1 MVQRQAK
8 SNQQGPSQGLRLLG
22 KIGLTVAVAGSL
34 AFDGAMGY
42 RAYSDHQK
50 AVKIE
55 ANNKSVQNQVDKLQA
70 KQKNKIM
77 IVNQNGNLFTPEDI
91 NNMQVIKNALMERY
105 TFTSQSEYENNWKQ
119 LHNVITDSSF
129 FAPTGNFPMSMG
141 SYFQSLRDKYFCTNV
156 NVYKAANG
164 QYVAISRYVTY
175 HNPADLQNLDQMVS
189 RSQGFVI
196 TCGGGKIAT
205 IKPVS
210 NWGLAYISND

>member
-8 SNQQGPSQGLRLLG
+8 NKKRASHPGLRLLG
-22 KIGLTVAVAGSL
+22 KIGLTVVVAGSL

-42 RAYSDHQK
+42 RAYNDYQK
-50 AVKIE
+50 ANTIKAQNSKI
-55 ANNKSVQNQVDKLQA
+55 QNQVDNLQD

-77 IVNQNGNLFTPEDI
+77 IINQNGNLFTPEDV

-105 TFTSQSEYENNWKQ
+105 TFTNESEYQNNWKQ
-119 LHNVITDSSF
+119 LHNVIEDDSF
-129 FAPTGNFPMSMG
+129 FAPSGNFPLSMAG
-141 SYFQSLRDKYFCTNV
+141 YLNSLSDKYFCTKV

-164 QYVAISRYVTY
+164 QYVAVAQYVTY
-175 HNPADLQNLDQMVS
+175 HNPADLQNLNKMAS
-189 RSQGFVI
+189 LSQGFVI